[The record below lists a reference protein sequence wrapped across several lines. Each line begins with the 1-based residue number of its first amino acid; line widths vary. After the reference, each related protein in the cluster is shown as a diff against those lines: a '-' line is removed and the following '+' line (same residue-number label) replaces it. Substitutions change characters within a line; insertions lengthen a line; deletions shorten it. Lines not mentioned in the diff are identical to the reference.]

1 MPNLEEIGEIQ
12 GSHIKKMLS
21 NILDRQNGVEDK
33 EKYMITEQSIG
44 QLDKDS
50 QLTTSEIS
58 QAGRLIEDIETE
70 KTNKER
76 T

>member
-12 GSHIKKMLS
+12 GSHIKKLLS

-70 KTNKER
+70 KKNEKDK
-76 T
+76 